1 MVLQIILADI
11 LLVARIFPSPP
22 PPPPLSTQLVKYP
35 RVLSVKPSNKGYL
48 LFHYYVTLPYK
59 DKRTR
64 KIWERIT
71 L

>member
-1 MVLQIILADI
+1 MY
-11 LLVARIFPSPP
+11 IFIYYS
-22 PPPPLSTQLVKYP
+22 
-35 RVLSVKPSNKGYL
+35 G
-48 LFHYYVTLPYK
+48 YYVILPYK